1 MRPIKLIMSAFG
13 SYGGV
18 ECIEF
23 DKLHDGLFLI
33 TGDTGAGKT
42 TIFDGISYALYGQTS
57 GRRRDGDMMRSQ
69 YAKDTDETY
78 IDENRINAVV
88 NAVKRRIQNLEQ
100 IIRERQSEIFA
111 HSYSS
116 TEDDVEENVAEDYS
130 AVLR

>member
-1 MRPIKLIMSAFG
+1 MKSEKDVGCKPFKNHHIEQLRLVQSIDWLDLSMLND
-13 SYGGV
+13 V
-18 ECIEF
+18 EDIIREV
-23 DKLHDGLFLI
+23 L
-33 TGDTGAGKT
+33 
-42 TIFDGISYALYGQTS
+42 S
-57 GRRRDGDMMRSQ
+57 
-69 YAKDTDETY
+69 KDTDETY

-130 AVLR
+130 PKMEL

>member
-1 MRPIKLIMSAFG
+1 MEVSGTNKLILPKDIILADRERERTIVY
-13 SYGGV
+13 YGRVSTCGLVQSLDWLDLSKLNDV
-18 ECIEF
+18 EDIIREVF
-23 DKLHDGLFLI
+23 
-33 TGDTGAGKT
+33 
-42 TIFDGISYALYGQTS
+42 S
-57 GRRRDGDMMRSQ
+57 
-69 YAKDTDETY
+69 KDTDETY

-130 AVLR
+130 PKMEL